1 MPAVAALQ
9 PLATSI
15 RHPPT
20 LLMLPSAP
28 FHASLIDTYES
39 AP

>member
-20 LLMLPSAP
+20 LLMLSAP